1 MSGNWKPN
9 DLLYRQVH
17 PTHAPA
23 GNPSSQAFNP
33 TPKDKEKLS
42 VDDAGLVTAE
52 ESWNHFTKN
61 LGFQSAGTWA
71 VSFEE
76 IHASGDLEL
85 MRNPIADPEDVLKNN
100 PAHCL
105 IDFSKVTSKGHKKRQ
120 AQELAIKA
128 SARGCQFSLRPPFDF
143 RLDGALRM
151 PVQEL
156 SV

>member
-33 TPKDKEKLS
+33 TPKDQEKLS

-52 ESWNHFTKN
+52 GSWNHFTKN

-76 IHASGDLEL
+76 IEASGDLVL
-85 MRNPIADPEDVLKNN
+85 LRNPVDVPANPSINN

-105 IDFSKVTSKGHKKRQ
+105 IDFNKLPSKGQKKRR

-128 SARGCQFSLRPPFDF
+128 SARGCQFQPP
-143 RLDGALRM
+143 A
-151 PVQEL
+151 
-156 SV
+156 